1 MRCWKYLLSVVLSV
15 LLGNQCETAAKE
27 QACVISSGIV
37 QIPWVWPQVL
47 VTSWVP
53 PRNGSDRDPVLLEFK
68 VDFVD
73 DISDVL
79 LLRSNNVTILT
90 QNDDRVSADAQVY
103 PNENG
108 WGGWL
113 SVTFEVKDTYVLRRT
128 DSDEVVFSAE
138 LGNPTAHVR
147 EVVITGS
154 NVTVNCDSDEL
165 IWHVFRGKKTVP
177 LTPGGRGWR
186 VGILPT
192 SEVLPTLTLDGS
204 ATNLTLGLSA
214 GRKGIS
220 ANTSVPLEPFTRY
233 SFVIECLSSTEPGE
247 DTSLNCYVKAKKSL
261 LKAFKLPLMPRFLEI
276 EGESIKPFYFIQN
289 IVPLPVIVPVIDTTP
304 AQSGSHSSASS
315 PASGGGGSGGGSH
328 GSGGQVKLGW
338 SGWWAALAVIL
349 GCILIFVI
357 IMCFVSHYHRPK
369 IELDPIW
376 YTRKMSKRYLETM
389 NLISEASQEH
399 LESSPVP
406 ERRPLLARSCS
417 VVVNVE
423 DPKMTKTCNLR
434 FIGDESTCNPKW
446 LGINI
451 PVQAPLRLWNAV
463 SSGEIEEVEQV
474 LATMTPDPEIML
486 QGWDTS
492 PYEEAHRRGHH
503 HILKVLDA
511 FMSRQ
516 PQIPDNDMIIS
527 VMQAHARNVEAL
539 FEAARG
545 GQYRHGGG
553 VDVLL
558 RSFSLPGTVRDQQG
572 QSLLH
577 YAASVKLADGGPLWL
592 APDIR
597 SLVENHKVYVNAVDY
612 KGQTALHALAEKAS
626 MSDQITCWDGKAV
639 YVSQAW
645 VNLATLIMKLGC
657 DPRLP
662 DNSNRSPS
670 EVAQINGNIPLAD
683 EFEKERA
690 KLGPSNFSKYLD
702 RFKDFLEASK
712 MGKVNDM
719 QELLREGVSVLPIG
733 SRSDPLQEAI
743 KGGHR
748 DAVFLLLSAGA
759 PLCAHGLVGDTP
771 YEAAHST
778 PGLPA
783 LFPALIRKALCGQLE
798 VETNIIRG
806 SNEIPELL
814 KKGSKDIKT
823 IIEKSGHKLASELG
837 KWMDEQPAYSLHNF
851 NEMLATASSLGL
863 TLTCQLMGVA
873 GVRLNPLPSEQQPL
887 LLAINNNQH
896 NTVYSL
902 CRDLKMNPYIIGVTE
917 DEISQQL
924 KNDLLQSE
932 LLIFEKKL
940 HKAAFDEVTVGNL
953 MNDANGISEKGSI
966 KNPSKMFLYLLA
978 ELSLVTLLH
987 RTRKFSDDSLLDT
1000 IVNDA
1005 TGSTMLHIAAAYGRI
1020 NMIEYL
1026 LSVGADHTCK
1036 TKDGLTAPHL
1046 AAARG
1051 HKKCM
1056 EYIIDYTKHHEKW
1069 NSVLPQQV
1077 LNSFEENMKSYHLDV
1092 LSTSDLDA
1100 ISSAKDD
1107 FTKTQII
1114 LASRCEKM
1122 GVSSEKNLKELLTKE
1137 QRLIKDLI
1145 SDDFII
1151 SVERDICDFVREI
1164 MRIDSRF
1171 KGTIVSRN
1179 PVFEKCEFFL
1189 PETFEFFCELE
1200 SYHALSEGCI
1210 SLGKTL
1216 KNAKDGESVDIL
1228 KSTKDQEFF
1237 RGSNFKLSFYKA
1249 AKQALQNFTFK
1260 TLALIPPFFGQSLTG
1275 IFIYG
1280 LLTNKPRMNLVQI
1293 AITPVLKVPSFTD
1306 SVLRKRYQ
1314 NQLQFPGNEH
1324 LANTEDSRWI
1334 YLSNFTPKHILSA
1347 LTEDEQMVL
1356 WTCLYFRK
1364 LLSLCWW
1371 LPKKQERRVGCIWQS
1386 YPISVDFPTQRLLIF
1401 SFLDELVETKDGHWK
1416 KENYLD
1422 KVVCVLRRC
1431 SPPTKRK
1438 VSFLS
1443 DSPIVNP
1450 LTSIS
1455 AVMAFLE
1462 KITVKNGLEPQEDS
1476 HNSAP
1481 KSFGKFGKTNKAV
1494 SKNSLNVE
1502 LE

>member
-369 IELDPIW
+369 IEKLDPIW

-423 DPKMTKTCNLR
+423 DPKMT
-434 FIGDESTCNPKW
+434 
-446 LGINI
+446 
-451 PVQAPLRLWNAV
+451 APLRLWNAV

>member
-1 MRCWKYLLSVVLSV
+1 MLEAYTFLLVVLLV
-15 LLGNQCETAAKE
+15 LLGKERGSVAKE
-27 QACVISSGIV
+27 QECVISSGRV
-37 QIPWVWPQVL
+37 VVPWFWPQIA

-53 PRNGSDRDPVLLEFK
+53 PRNSSDPVLLEFK
-68 VDFVD
+68 VDFMD
-73 DISDVL
+73 DGSYDIL
-79 LLRSNNVTILT
+79 QLRSNNVMILAT
-90 QNDDRVSADAQVY
+90 DKDPVSFDAKVY
-103 PNENG
+103 PDDNG
-108 WGGWL
+108 KGGWL
-113 SVTFEVKDTYVLRRT
+113 NVTFEVKDSYVLKRT

-138 LGNPTAHVR
+138 LGSPKAHVQ
-147 EVVITGS
+147 EVVVTGS
-154 NVTVNCDSDEL
+154 NVTINCDSNEL
-165 IWHVFRGKKTVP
+165 IWHIFREKETIP
-177 LTPGGRGWR
+177 LTPGGGGWR
-186 VGILPT
+186 MAILP
-192 SEVLPTLTLDGS
+192 SSQVSPTLTLEGS
-204 ATNLTLGLSA
+204 TTNLTLGLSA
-214 GRKGIS
+214 GGIS
-220 ANTSVPLEPFTRY
+220 ANPSQPLEPFTRY
-233 SFVIECLSSTEPGE
+233 SFDIECHFTVELGE
-247 DTSLNCYVKAKKSL
+247 DASFTCYLKVKKL
-261 LKAFKLPLMPRFLEI
+261 LLRSFKLPSRPHFLEI
-276 EGESIKPFYFIQN
+276 EGESLKPFYFIQN
-289 IVPLPVIVPVIDTTP
+289 IVPLPDVFPVIDTTRAP
-304 AQSGSHSSASS
+304 ITSQSTASS
-315 PASGGGGSGGGSH
+315 PVSGGGSGSGGGGSHS
-328 GSGGQVKLGW
+328 SGGQVKMGW

-369 IELDPIW
+369 IE
-376 YTRKMSKRYLETM
+376 RYLETM

-423 DPKMTKTCNLR
+423 DPKT
-434 FIGDESTCNPKW
+434 I
-446 LGINI
+446 
-451 PVQAPLRLWNAV
+451 APLRLWNAV
-463 SSGEIEEVEQV
+463 ASGEIEEVEQV
-474 LATMTPDPEIML
+474 LATMTPDPEIVL

-503 HILKVLDA
+503 HILKVLDG

-516 PQIPDNDMIIS
+516 PQVPDNDMIIT
-527 VMQAHARNVEAL
+527 VMQTHARDVEAV
-539 FEAARG
+539 FDAARG

-592 APDIR
+592 APDIK
-597 SLVENHKVYVNAVDY
+597 SLVENHNVFVNAVDY

-657 DPRLP
+657 DPRVQ
-662 DNSNRSPS
+662 DNASRSPS
-670 EVAQINGNIPLAD
+670 AVAVINGNTPLAD
-683 EFEKERA
+683 ELEKERV
-690 KLGPSNFSKYLD
+690 KLGTANFSKHLH

-712 MGKVNDM
+712 MGRVNDM
-719 QELLREGVSVLPIG
+719 QELLKEGVSVLPIG

-771 YEAAHST
+771 YEAAHRT

-798 VETNIIRG
+798 VEINIIKE
-806 SNEIPELL
+806 SSEVPDLL
-814 KKGSKDIKT
+814 KKGTNDIKT
-823 IIEKSGHKLASELG
+823 IIEKSGQKLSSELS
-837 KWMDEQPAYSLHNF
+837 KWMDERPAYTLHNF
-851 NEMLATASSLGL
+851 NDMLTTAASLGL

-873 GVRLNPLPSEQQPL
+873 GVRLNPLPGEQQPL
-887 LLAINNNQH
+887 LLAIKNNQH
-896 NTVYSL
+896 STVYAL
-902 CRDLKMNPYIIGVTE
+902 CRDLKMNPYSIGVTE
-917 DEISQQL
+917 DDISQQL

-940 HKAAFDEVTVGNL
+940 HKAALDEVTVGNL

-966 KNPSKMFLYLLA
+966 KNPSRMFLYLLA

-987 RTRKFSDDSLLDT
+987 RTRKSSDDTLLDT
-1000 IVNDA
+1000 IVNDV
-1005 TGSTMLHIAAAYGRI
+1005 TGSTMLHIAAAYGKI
-1020 NMIEYL
+1020 NMVEYL

-1036 TKDGLTAPHL
+1036 TVDGLTAPHL

-1051 HKKCM
+1051 YKKCM

-1077 LNSFEENMKSYHLDV
+1077 LDSFEENVKSYHLHV
-1092 LSTSDLDA
+1092 LSTADLDA

-1114 LASRCEKM
+1114 LANRCEKM
-1122 GVSSEKNLKELLTKE
+1122 GVSNEKCLRELLIKE
-1137 QRLIKDLI
+1137 QRSIKDII

-1151 SVERDICDFVREI
+1151 SVERDVCDFVREI

-1200 SYHALSEGCI
+1200 NYHALNEGCI
-1210 SLGKTL
+1210 SLGKNL
-1216 KNAKDGESVDIL
+1216 KNGKDGDTVDIL

-1237 RGSNFKLSFYKA
+1237 KGSNFKVAFYKA
-1249 AKQALQNFTFK
+1249 AKQALQKFKFK
-1260 TLALIPPFFGQSLTG
+1260 TIALIPPFFSHSVTG
-1275 IFIYG
+1275 IYIYG
-1280 LLTNKPRMNLVQI
+1280 LLTNKPRMNFVQI
-1293 AITPVLKVPSFTD
+1293 VVTPVLKVPCFSD
-1306 SVLRKRYQ
+1306 NVIRKRYH
-1314 NQLQFPGNEH
+1314 NQLQFPGHEH
-1324 LANTEDSRWI
+1324 LANTEESKWV
-1334 YLSNFTPKHILSA
+1334 YLSNFTAKHVLSA
-1347 LTEDEQMVL
+1347 LTDEEQMVL

-1364 LLSLCWW
+1364 LLSTCWW
-1371 LPKKQERRVGCIWQS
+1371 LPKKQQRRVGCVWQS
-1386 YPISVDFPTQRLLIF
+1386 FPITVDFPNTRLLIS
-1401 SFLDELVETKDGHWK
+1401 SFLDELVDSKDSHWK
-1416 KENYLD
+1416 KENYID
-1422 KVVCVLRRC
+1422 KVVCVFRRC

-1443 DSPIVNP
+1443 DSPSVIP
-1450 LTSIS
+1450 RTSIS

-1462 KITVKNGLEPQEDS
+1462 KISIKNGLEPQEDGHIS
-1476 HNSAP
+1476 V
-1481 KSFGKFGKTNKAV
+1481 KSFGKFGKANKAV